1 MEALQPSELA
11 MAKAQRR
18 PRSEPRKLIEA
29 LRAGDRTAANQVVEQ
44 TYALV
49 YASLFRMCGD
59 ADLAADLT
67 QDTYARAW
75 RSLTD
80 FEGRC
85 RFSTWL
91 YRIAYTTFLNH
102 LRKPQRLHPL
112 GEEAAKRLK
121 DPGRGPAGEL
131 LQKLDAGRLRRAVLD
146 LPQDL
151 RDAITARYWGEISVR
166 EIARAEGLTTVAIR
180 KRIRRA
186 MQRLRVALEGEAS

>member
-1 MEALQPSELA
+1 MSTIEALQPSELA
-11 MAKAQRR
+11 MSKAPRR
-18 PRSEPRKLIEA
+18 ARSEPRKLIEA
-29 LRAGDRTAANQVVEQ
+29 LRAGDRSAANQVVEQ

-75 RSLTD
+75 RCLAD

-102 LRKPQRLHPL
+102 VRKPQRLYPL
-112 GEEAAKRLK
+112 GEGVLERQP
-121 DPGRGPAGEL
+121 DPGRGPEGEL
-131 LQKLDAGRLRRAVLD
+131 LDSLDAGCLRRAVLD
-146 LPQDL
+146 LPDDL
-151 RDAITARYWGEISVR
+151 RYSIAAR
-166 EIARAEGLTTVAIR
+166 
-180 KRIRRA
+180 
-186 MQRLRVALEGEAS
+186 

>member
-1 MEALQPSELA
+1 MEALQPSELSVS
-11 MAKAQRR
+11 KAQRR
-18 PRSEPRKLIEA
+18 PRSESRKLIEA
-29 LRAGDRTAANQVVEQ
+29 LRAGDRSAANQLVEQ

-49 YASLFRMCGD
+49 YASLCRMCGD

-75 RSLTD
+75 RSLAD

-102 LRKPQRLHPL
+102 LRKPQRLYPL
-112 GEEAAKRLK
+112 GEEAAERLP

-146 LPQDL
+146 LPHDL
-151 RDAITARYWGEISVR
+151 RDAITARYWGEVSVR

-186 MQRLRVALEGEAS
+186 MQRLRIALEGEAS